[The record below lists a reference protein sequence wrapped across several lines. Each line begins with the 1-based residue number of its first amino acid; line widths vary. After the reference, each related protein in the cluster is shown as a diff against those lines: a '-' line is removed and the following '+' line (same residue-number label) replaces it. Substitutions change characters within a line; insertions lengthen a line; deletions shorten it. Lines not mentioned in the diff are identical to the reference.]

1 MIWYKPCVKIIA
13 QTAGDD
19 KIEPHGTYVG
29 RFFDVVDPIASSMS
43 LRSSSEI
50 LGWTAGVSKIK
61 TNQQIDQMNPM
72 APGQEK
78 QKQFIK

>member
-1 MIWYKPCVKIIA
+1 MA
-13 QTAGDD
+13 HTAGDD
-19 KIEPHGTYVG
+19 KIDPHGTYVG

-61 TNQQIDQMNPM
+61 TNQQIDQTNPM
-72 APGQEK
+72 APE
-78 QKQFIK
+78 QKHLLIIQLDAS